1 MTAQT
6 ISAQEEG
13 DLLLESR
20 FRAADLARTRIQ
32 VELHTSRTTPLSE
45 PRRAQFVLAVHEVMC
60 NAVRHG
66 GGEGTIRL
74 FRSADSLCC
83 QVNDKGSGFDENLI
97 PRALPSVDAP
107 GRRGLWLVR
116 ELTDRMDIARC
127 AGGASITIAMRFD
140 AA

>member
-13 DLLLESR
+13 ELLLESR
-20 FRAADLARTRIQ
+20 FCAADLARIRVQ
-32 VELHTSRTTPLSE
+32 VDLHTSRTTLTE
-45 PRRAQFVLAVHEVMC
+45 ARRAQFVLAVHEVMC

-74 FRSADSLCC
+74 FRSADGLCC
-83 QVNDKGSGFDENLI
+83 QVNDTGPGFDENMI
-97 PRALPSVDAP
+97 PLALPSLDTP
-107 GRRGLWLVR
+107 GGHGLWLVR

-127 AGGASITIAMRFD
+127 AVGASITFAVRFD